1 MSGVRGKSGRSKKA
15 IFSRAYRISLGS
27 RDADLLP
34 FFKEL
39 DKLPTDRRKA
49 ALLEAIRGGAGAAQ
63 DVMTRS
69 ESRKAAQAIDAILST
84 FDLE

>member
-1 MSGVRGKSGRSKKA
+1 VAGVRGKSGRTRRA
-15 IFSRAYRISLGS
+15 IFSRAYRITLGS

-34 FFKEL
+34 FFKDL
-39 DKLPTDRRKA
+39 DKLSSDRRNA
-49 ALLEAIRGGAGAAQ
+49 TLLAAIRGGAGAAQ

-84 FDLE
+84 FDQE